1 MPLLARA
8 PLTYAM
14 AAETSVLGTFPL
26 GTYVAKGLSARG
38 VAFLQNKAAIEP
50 SRVKHTISD
59 IIVMAVH
66 GRGSD
71 DEASGQT
78 ARPPA
83 GAATMSK
90 SEGRSES
97 RDPVADAAQASG
109 RGRDDRL
116 HETEMAGGRL
126 PGAAQPGAAEP
137 PTIGGQPAAASNPA
151 ARYGGARGEGSGAA
165 ASDLGQPGRGT
176 GLVPQTGMA
185 AYLVIEP
192 VAEAATAEL
201 KLISNFG
208 TTNHKDHALGRRSQC
223 SEGAFIVRKMS
234 LVEDDVFD
242 QAINARKE
250 MQGTAGFRMKKLG
263 RGASIDVNRWDD
275 ELRNSSMRCAL
286 FYKYAV
292 DTHGA
297 LGMGRLLMRHVD
309 GEGAHHPK
317 TIVEVSSYDLS
328 TFRHGGIWSVG
339 IELPEFKR
347 RVAGGLRP
355 LYTGRN
361 ELGAVPAR
369 HLSTPGGRPLPRLRT
384 LRHLRA
390 RLHLSVGVG
399 RADRRT

>member
-1 MPLLARA
+1 M
-8 PLTYAM
+8 
-14 AAETSVLGTFPL
+14 
-26 GTYVAKGLSARG
+26 
-38 VAFLQNKAAIEP
+38 
-50 SRVKHTISD
+50 
-59 IIVMAVH
+59 
-66 GRGSD
+66 
-71 DEASGQT
+71 
-78 ARPPA
+78 
-83 GAATMSK
+83 
-90 SEGRSES
+90 
-97 RDPVADAAQASG
+97 
-109 RGRDDRL
+109 
-116 HETEMAGGRL
+116 
-126 PGAAQPGAAEP
+126 
-137 PTIGGQPAAASNPA
+137 
-151 ARYGGARGEGSGAA
+151 
-165 ASDLGQPGRGT
+165 
-176 GLVPQTGMA
+176 
-185 AYLVIEP
+185 
-192 VAEAATAEL
+192 AEAATAEL

-242 QAINARKE
+242 QAINARRE

-263 RGASIDVNRWDD
+263 RDASIDVNRWDD

-361 ELGAVPAR
+361 ELGRCLQDIYQHLAGDHFHGFARYDICVLDSTFQWVWAGPIDAHDMAAIQHGAVSWMERQAELQGQKWSQAERHGPMPHEPFDELHGMRQREKQGRGKTAVWMRPSTRCTRGIFSILAPDGMRPGEVVPASGGNTIAYR
-369 HLSTPGGRPLPRLRT
+369 PHDDPANWIDWPASDARRVRVAAGAPTQLAAIQWWRSFAQWSSLSERPRLDLAGNAMDGVWGNERS
-384 LRHLRA
+384 LRPEA
-390 RLHLSVGVG
+390 
-399 RADRRT
+399 